1 MVSHLIFNKIQ
12 NPPVTREALP
22 GSCCPPHSPLCSGHT
37 GLLAV
42 PQIHLH
48 IPTEF
53 LPGICTAYSL
63 LPSGVC
69 SNVTLCKRSSL
80 TLLSKISVT
89 PSLPLSG
96 TNRFCLLFVC
106 QGTVDLW
113 SRFVLSSMV
122 ASNYSVSI

>member
-89 PSLPLSG
+89 PSLPLSLCPLAP
-96 TNRFCLLFVC
+96 TFSFLLSTHHHLTYIF
-106 QGTVDLW
+106 
-113 SRFVLSSMV
+113 
-122 ASNYSVSI
+122 A